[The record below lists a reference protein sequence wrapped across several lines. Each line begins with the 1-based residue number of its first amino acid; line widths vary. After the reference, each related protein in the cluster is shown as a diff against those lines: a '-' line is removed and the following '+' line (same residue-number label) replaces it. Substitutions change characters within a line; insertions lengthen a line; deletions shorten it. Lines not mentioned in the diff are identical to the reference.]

1 MLSLKILARKAL
13 VARIVCVHP
22 PATQAAEVH
31 HVGFISSG
39 LMREAQEGFCNL
51 RPPVRQL
58 SSARSPCNEETAY
71 SGTTLTGCRTSPDEF
86 PSAQLSAP
94 PSWGMHIYIYM
105 YKYRYTHTYIVHMYI
120 QTHTDIYI
128 YIYGCTRRPPP
139 LRVGCV
145 RAGAVAGMWA
155 EEHDDGHEDH
165 VDEDDQPS
173 SSS

>member
-1 MLSLKILARKAL
+1 M
-13 VARIVCVHP
+13 HP

-94 PSWGMHIYIYM
+94 PSWGNAYIYICINIDTHTHILYICIYKHTHTQIYIY
-105 YKYRYTHTYIVHMYI
+105 
-120 QTHTDIYI
+120 IYI

-139 LRVGCV
+139 PLRVGV
-145 RAGAVAGMWA
+145 REGGGSCWDVGR
-155 EEHDDGHEDH
+155 GT
-165 VDEDDQPS
+165 
-173 SSS
+173 